1 MKKTSIIEICV
12 KELEELGYDTEY
24 AEKLCTLQYAKL
36 D

>member
-12 KELEELGYDTEY
+12 KELEEQGYDKEY
-24 AEKLCTLQYAKL
+24 AEKLCTVEYAKL